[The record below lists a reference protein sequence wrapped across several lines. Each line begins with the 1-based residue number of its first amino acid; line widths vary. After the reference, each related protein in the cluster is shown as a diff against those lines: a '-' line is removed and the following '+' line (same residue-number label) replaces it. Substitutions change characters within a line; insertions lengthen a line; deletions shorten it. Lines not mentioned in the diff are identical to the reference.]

1 MGFLA
6 LSYRSHHPS
15 SDETK
20 LVHNLHADCN
30 CLRSAV
36 EEILYLAE

>member
-15 SDETK
+15 SDKTN
-20 LVHNLHADCN
+20 LVHNLHAGCN

>member
-20 LVHNLHADCN
+20 LVHNLHVGCN
-30 CLRSAV
+30 FLRAAV
-36 EEILYLAE
+36 EKILHLAK